1 MNVRGFLSIN
11 VTVKIIE
18 LELINICGKCKSNQN
33 AYSIKMGES
42 CGLVVTN
49 SSGIAE
55 QGEGIFPP
63 NIFEVIESKCA
74 KVSCAPSISSHYCA
88 RPISKLLCGPCIKI
102 HDHPCHYW

>member
-1 MNVRGFLSIN
+1 MNVQGFLSIN

-18 LELINICGKCKSNQN
+18 LELINISGKCKSNQN

-49 SSGIAE
+49 SSGTAKH
-55 QGEGIFPP
+55 GGGGIFPP

-74 KVSCAPSISSHYCA
+74 KVSCVPSISSH
-88 RPISKLLCGPCIKI
+88 
-102 HDHPCHYW
+102 